1 MFPYIP
7 NKPHNF
13 YLYSCTFHLSLQTNY
28 YLYYFTPFSLH
39 LPVTIF
45 FITISL
51 FCTIDFILHS
61 PLKKKKTFIALYF
74 ILFTQTSLTLLC
86 FVTIYSSCMWVILF
100 SERGR
105 DVMGGAALLTSTA
118 VLSRGQTATDWN
130 LVPMMYAKHP
140 FDRMSHIL
148 YVTDVTHHPR
158 DGCHASFTWRMSCI
172 LHVTDI
178 TPPPY
183 VYSVITIVGEGG
195 PKLDTVSSWT
205 PL

>member
-61 PLKKKKTFIALYF
+61 PLKKKKNFIALYF

-105 DVMGGAALLTSTA
+105 DVMGGAALLTSTT
-118 VLSRGQTATDWN
+118 VLSRGHTATDWN

-140 FDRMSHIL
+140 FRQ
-148 YVTDVTHHPR
+148 DVTHPPR
-158 DGCHASFTWRMSCI
+158 EGYHASSTWRMSCI
-172 LHVTDI
+172 LHVADVVH
-178 TPPPY
+178 PSRDGYYAP
-183 VYSVITIVGEGG
+183 SVCIQCYNNRI
-195 PKLDTVSSWT
+195 
-205 PL
+205 

>member
-61 PLKKKKTFIALYF
+61 PFKKKKKFYCIILHTFYPNF
-74 ILFTQTSLTLLC
+74 SYLTLFC
-86 FVTIYSSCMWVILF
+86 NY
-100 SERGR
+100 
-105 DVMGGAALLTSTA
+105 LL
-118 VLSRGQTATDWN
+118 
-130 LVPMMYAKHP
+130 
-140 FDRMSHIL
+140 
-148 YVTDVTHHPR
+148 
-158 DGCHASFTWRMSCI
+158 I
-172 LHVTDI
+172 LHVGN
-178 TPPPY
+178 PFLRK
-183 VYSVITIVGEGG
+183 GEGCNG
-195 PKLDTVSSWT
+195 WGGTTHVDSCLVQRTDSD
-205 PL
+205 